1 MMAIR
6 WVRLSRYC
14 ELSGETEH
22 SVEHK
27 RRTGLWR
34 DGEHWKVA
42 GDGKIWIDL
51 EAVER
56 WVKTSDMQ
64 FRQGRPQ
71 AARNGRNGTETEITH
86 RH

>member
-1 MMAIR
+1 MMTIR

-27 RRTGLWR
+27 RRTGIWR
-34 DGEHWKVA
+34 DGEHCKVA

-56 WVKTSDMQ
+56 WVETSDMQ
-64 FRQGRPQ
+64 FRQGRSR
-71 AARNGRNGTETEITH
+71 AARKGENGTEAAVTRGH
-86 RH
+86 